1 MPTPWMK
8 RVRQSGQLSV
18 KNLGG
23 AWAGSVDTAIVTF
36 NSLNLGVKLV
46 NGNNEN
52 EPNIIVK
59 ISSGA
64 ETFTHYGDS
73 ITVNFPADQLHG
85 RAKTLVDRRNEI
97 YFAAVF
103 LPGRVSNP
111 TPKQREVIIVHEL
124 IHAAGLNGRLSNG
137 SDDPNGDHDSV
148 GIMYPQMMVDGDG
161 LIEYLHEK
169 GAKAMTP
176 VRVGTKTMSD
186 MQRLWAASGSK
197 KD

>member
-1 MPTPWMK
+1 MR
-8 RVRQSGQLSV
+8 RVRQTGQLTV
-18 KNLGG
+18 KNIGG
-23 AWAGSVDTAIVTF
+23 AWAGSVDTAIATF
-36 NSLNLGVKLV
+36 NTLNLGVKLV
-46 NGNNEN
+46 SAAKNEN
-52 EPNIIVK
+52 EPNIVVK
-59 ISSGA
+59 LSTGS
-64 ETFTHYGDS
+64 ETYTHYGDS
-73 ITVNFPADQLHG
+73 LTVNFPANLLHG

-186 MQRLWAASGSK
+186 MQRLWAASRSK